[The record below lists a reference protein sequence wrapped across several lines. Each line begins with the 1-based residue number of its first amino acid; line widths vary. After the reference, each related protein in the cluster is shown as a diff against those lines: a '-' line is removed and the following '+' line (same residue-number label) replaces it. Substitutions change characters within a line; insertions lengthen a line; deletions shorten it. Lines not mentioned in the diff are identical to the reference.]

1 MLPDLIDVRRA
12 RLETPGCAHVLH
24 FNNAGAALM
33 PQCVLEAVTGH
44 LQLEAQIGGYEAAE
58 RRHEAIAGVH
68 HSLATLLGCTPD
80 EVAVVENATRA
91 WDMAFYA
98 IPLRP
103 GDRILTAQAEYVSNY
118 LAFLQVAQRTGA
130 LIEVIPNDESGQISL
145 DALRDR
151 IDEHVRLIAIT
162 HVPTNGGLVNPAAEV
177 GQIAR
182 AAGVLYLLDACQ
194 SIGQMPVDAATVGC
208 DILSGTGRKF
218 LRGPA
223 RHGLPLRAAC
233 HPRPVGAALRQ
244 CPCGHLDG
252 ARSLRIAARRQ
263 PLRELG
269 DQLRRQAGVW
279 AQRWTTPWGGEWTPF
294 GRMWRSWRRSYAG
307 AWRSCPA

>member
-1 MLPDLIDVRRA
+1 MLPDVIDVRRA

-58 RRHEAIAGVH
+58 RRHEAIAGVYR
-68 HSLATLLGCTPD
+68 SLATLLGCTPD

-177 GQIAR
+177 GQVAR

-194 SIGQMPVDAATVGC
+194 SVGQMPVDVATVGC

-218 LRGPA
+218 LRGPRGTGFLYVRHAVLDRLEPPFVDVHAATWTA
-223 RHGLPLRAAC
+223 RDRYELRPDASRFENWETNYAARLGL
-233 HPRPVGAALRQ
+233 GAAVDYALGWGSG
-244 CPCGHLDG
+244 CHLGACGAVG
-252 ARSLRIAARRQ
+252 GGAAR
-263 PLRELG
+263 
-269 DQLRRQAGVW
+269 
-279 AQRWTTPWGGEWTPF
+279 
-294 GRMWRSWRRSYAG
+294 G